1 MSAGVRNVG
10 SMDLI
15 LVPGFWFDGSVWDAV
30 TPPLVAAG
38 HRVHPVT
45 LPGMEEGA
53 DLASHADLGLSD
65 WVDAVVG
72 VVDSLEG
79 PVVLVGHSGGGPVIH
94 AVVDA
99 RPDRVA
105 RAVYADSWPTGPGFV
120 INDELPVEGHSVPLP
135 PWEFFEDRDLVDLD
149 ESLRASFRA
158 AARPIPARAASDP
171 LVLSDSPARYRVP
184 VTVVTSEY
192 PSDEVRRYVES
203 GMPVF
208 AELGAIEDVTFVD
221 LPTGHWPQLTRP
233 TELGSAIL
241 EAVERSGS

>member
-1 MSAGVRNVG
+1 
-10 SMDLI
+10 MDVI
-15 LVPGFWFDGSVWDAV
+15 LVPGFWLDGSSWDAV

-45 LPGMEEGA
+45 LPGVEDGA
-53 DLASHADLGLSD
+53 HPASHAGLGLRD

-72 VVDSLEG
+72 VVDTLDG
-79 PVVLVGHSGGGPVIH
+79 PVVLVGHSGGGTVAH

-105 RAVYADSWPTGPGFV
+105 RAVYVDSWPTGRGFV

-135 PWEFFEDRDLVDLD
+135 PWEFFEDRDLVGLD
-149 ESLRASFRA
+149 EPLRASFRA

-171 LVLSDSPARYRVP
+171 LELSDSAARYRVP
-184 VTVVTSEY
+184 ITVVTCEY

-203 GMPVF
+203 GAPMF
-208 AELGAIEDVTFVD
+208 AELASIEDVTFVD

-233 TELGSAIL
+233 AELGAAL
-241 EAVERSGS
+241 LGAVGGRAT